1 VEALSEHPLGRAIA
15 GAVAGIGASG
25 STVEEFRAH
34 PGRGVT
40 ARVDGRSVWIGSRS
54 WLEDQGLALSPRL
67 AALAQEWQERGLSLV
82 FAGWDGRI
90 TGLLG
95 LGETVRPEARDAL
108 ARLRELG
115 LAVTVLTGDS
125 QAAGRRYQELLGVP
139 VLAEQRPE
147 EKLAWLAAAGED
159 AVMVGDGIN
168 DGPALAQAGVGV
180 AVHQGTDVAQ
190 SAADVVLL
198 REDLR
203 ALPWLVELSRA
214 AMTKVRQNLAW
225 AFVYNALGLALA
237 VSGRLQPSIAA
248 LLMVL
253 SSLVVTVNA
262 LGLGRHGD
270 DEERA
275 LPRDAERPAVEPTHP
290 IPRPSNSPVSQ
301 PPDQPVSV

>member
-1 VEALSEHPLGRAIA
+1 M
-15 GAVAGIGASG
+15 
-25 STVEEFRAH
+25 
-34 PGRGVT
+34 
-40 ARVDGRSVWIGSRS
+40 
-54 WLEDQGLALSPRL
+54 
-67 AALAQEWQERGLSLV
+67 
-82 FAGWDGRI
+82 
-90 TGLLG
+90 
-95 LGETVRPEARDAL
+95 RPEARDAL

-147 EKLAWLAAAGED
+147 EKLARLAAAGED

-270 DEERA
+270 DEGRA